1 MKQDLE
7 QRIAELGRMTEV
19 QLKAE
24 HLRVF
29 GWEPLFERRR
39 EMLEKLIAETR
50 DPSPGRQTN
59 SDDKE

>member
-1 MKQDLE
+1 MVDNVDK
-7 QRIAELGRMTEV
+7 RIAKLSRMTEA

-39 EMLEKLIAETR
+39 EMLEKLIAELR
-50 DPSPGRQTN
+50 DPTPGRN
-59 SDDKE
+59 SNTDEKE